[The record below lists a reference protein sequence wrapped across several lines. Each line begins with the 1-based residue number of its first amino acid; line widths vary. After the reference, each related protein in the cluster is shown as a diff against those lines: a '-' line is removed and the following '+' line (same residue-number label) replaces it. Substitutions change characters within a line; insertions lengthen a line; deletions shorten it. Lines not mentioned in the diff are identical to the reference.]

1 MSPLN
6 AKRITA
12 LAVVGLSSV
21 AAFAST
27 SGVLNLDER
36 LALVVLVIAAG
47 LWTTEAIPL
56 VATSILIPLLQS
68 ILRVQ
73 SFKAA
78 LAPFFDPVV
87 MLLLGGFLLAIAV
100 EKQDLD
106 EYLAYQIL
114 SRMKA
119 DARFVILAIMA
130 TTAFLSMW
138 ISNTASTALMLTI
151 ALKLTDEIEDQRGN
165 FSKIMVLGIAYSAT
179 AGGLSTLVGTTT
191 CAMAAGFL
199 RDMIGHDITFLG
211 WMFYGLPISIIMI
224 LVIWAVLFVV
234 FPTDVKRM
242 PSLDV
247 KVESLNSKQKL
258 TIVLFVFSLLFW
270 LTGKLPEPLAI
281 ALRWPGHGLSS
292 SVVAAIIAVF
302 LLVSG
307 LVDERDI
314 SRANWNTLLLIGGGL
329 SLGAALETS
338 GLVMRISEGLLSLT
352 SGRSDVVIISLV
364 AAFGLG
370 ISIIASNT
378 ASAGIFLPIA
388 IALGLST
395 GVNPVILA
403 VVVGIATSLD
413 FMLPVG
419 TPPNAI
425 AYSTGKVKM
434 GEMIKAGIIL
444 DLVGVIVTI
453 ALAYYI
459 WPILV

>member
-1 MSPLN
+1 MDK
-6 AKRITA
+6 KRIVA
-12 LAVVGLSSV
+12 LAVVALSSL
-21 AAFAST
+21 AAFTST

-36 LALVVLVIAAG
+36 LSLVVLVIAAG

-68 ILRVQ
+68 ILGVQ
-73 SFKAA
+73 TFKAA

-114 SRMKA
+114 SKMKA
-119 DARFVILAIMA
+119 DARFVVLAIMA

-165 FSKIMVLGIAYSAT
+165 LSKIMVLGIAYSAT

-191 CAMAAGFL
+191 CAMAAGFI
-199 RDMIGHDITFLG
+199 RDLLGHDITFLG
-211 WMFYGLPISIIMI
+211 WMFFGLPISIIMI
-224 LVIWAVLFVV
+224 LVIWAILFVI

-242 PSLDV
+242 PSLDA
-247 KVESLNSKQKL
+247 KVESLNTKQKL
-258 TIVLFVFSLLFW
+258 TTALFVFSILLW
-270 LTGKLPEPLAI
+270 LTGKLPEPVAM
-281 ALRWPGHGLSS
+281 ALGWPGHGLSS

-307 LVDERDI
+307 LLDERDI
-314 SRANWNTLLLIGGGL
+314 SRANWSTLLLIGGGL

-338 GLVMRISEGLLSLT
+338 GLVIRISEGLLFLT
-352 SGRSDVVIISLV
+352 SGRSEVVIISLV

-378 ASAGIFLPIA
+378 ASAGILLPLA
-388 IALGLST
+388 ISLGWST
-395 GVNPVILA
+395 GVSPVILA

-434 GEMIKAGIIL
+434 GEMIKAGIPL
-444 DLVGVIVTI
+444 DLVGVVATI
-453 ALAYYI
+453 ALAHFL

>member
-1 MSPLN
+1 MSPLDK
-6 AKRITA
+6 KRIVA
-12 LAVVGLSSV
+12 LAVVALSSL
-21 AAFAST
+21 AAFTST

-36 LALVVLVIAAG
+36 LSLVVLVIAAG

-68 ILRVQ
+68 ILGVQ
-73 SFKAA
+73 TFKAA

-114 SRMKA
+114 SKMKA
-119 DARFVILAIMA
+119 DARFVVLAIMA

-151 ALKLTDEIEDQRGN
+151 ALKLTNEIEDQRGN

-191 CAMAAGFL
+191 CAMAAGFI
-199 RDMIGHDITFLG
+199 RDLLGHDITFLG
-211 WMFYGLPISIIMI
+211 WMFFGLPISIIMI
-224 LVIWAVLFVV
+224 LVIWAILFVI

-242 PSLDV
+242 PSLDA
-247 KVESLNSKQKL
+247 KVESLNTKQKL
-258 TIVLFVFSLLFW
+258 TTALFVFSILLW
-270 LTGKLPEPLAI
+270 LTGKLPEPVAM
-281 ALRWPGHGLSS
+281 ALGWPGHGLSS

-307 LVDERDI
+307 LLDERDI
-314 SRANWNTLLLIGGGL
+314 SRANWSTLLLIGGGL

-338 GLVMRISEGLLSLT
+338 GLVIRISEGLLFLT
-352 SGRSDVVIISLV
+352 SGRSEVVIISLV

-378 ASAGIFLPIA
+378 ASAGILLPLA
-388 IALGLST
+388 ISLGWST
-395 GVNPVILA
+395 GVSPVILA

-453 ALAYYI
+453 ALAHFL

>member
-1 MSPLN
+1 MDK
-6 AKRITA
+6 KRIVA
-12 LAVVGLSSV
+12 LAVVALSSL
-21 AAFAST
+21 AAFTST

-36 LALVVLVIAAG
+36 LSLVVLVIAAG

-68 ILRVQ
+68 ILGVQ
-73 SFKAA
+73 TFKAA

-114 SRMKA
+114 SKMKA
-119 DARFVILAIMA
+119 DARFVVLAIMA

-165 FSKIMVLGIAYSAT
+165 LSKIMVLGIAYSAT

-191 CAMAAGFL
+191 CAMAAGFI
-199 RDMIGHDITFLG
+199 RDLLGHDITFLG
-211 WMFYGLPISIIMI
+211 WMFFGLPISIIMI
-224 LVIWAVLFVV
+224 LVIWAILFVI

-242 PSLDV
+242 PSLDA
-247 KVESLNSKQKL
+247 KVESLNTKQKL
-258 TIVLFVFSLLFW
+258 TTALFVFSILLW
-270 LTGKLPEPLAI
+270 LTGKLPEPVAM
-281 ALRWPGHGLSS
+281 ALGWPGHGLSS

-307 LVDERDI
+307 LLDERDI
-314 SRANWNTLLLIGGGL
+314 SRANWSTLLLIGGGL

-338 GLVMRISEGLLSLT
+338 GLVIRISEGLLFLT
-352 SGRSDVVIISLV
+352 SGRSEVVIISLV

-378 ASAGIFLPIA
+378 ASAGILLPLA
-388 IALGLST
+388 ISLGWST
-395 GVNPVILA
+395 GVSPVILA

-453 ALAYYI
+453 ALAHFL

>member
-1 MSPLN
+1 MN
-6 AKRITA
+6 TKKITA
-12 LAVVGLSSV
+12 LAVVTLASA
-21 AAFAST
+21 AAFTST

-36 LALVVLVIAAG
+36 LSLIVLVIAAG

-56 VATSILIPLLQS
+56 VATSILIPLLQA
-68 ILRVQ
+68 LLGVQ

-100 EKQDLD
+100 EKHDLD

-114 SRMKA
+114 SRLKA
-119 DARFVILAIMA
+119 DARFVMLAIMA

-151 ALKLTDEIEDQRGN
+151 ALKLTHEIEDQRGN

-199 RDMIGHDITFLG
+199 KDLIGHDITFLG

-224 LVIWAVLFVV
+224 LVIWVTLFVV

-247 KVESLNSKQKL
+247 KVQSLNAKQKL
-258 TIVLFVFSLLFW
+258 TLALFVFSILLW
-270 LTGKLPEPLAI
+270 LTGKLPEPVAM
-281 ALRWPGHGLSS
+281 ALNWPGHGLSS
-292 SVVAAIIAVF
+292 NVVAAIIAVF
-302 LLVSG
+302 LLVSD

-314 SRANWNTLLLIGGGL
+314 SRANWSTLLLIGGGL

-338 GLVMRISEGLLSLT
+338 GLVVRISEGLLFLT
-352 SGRSDVVIISLV
+352 TGRSDVVIISLV
-364 AAFGLG
+364 GAFGLG

-388 IALGLST
+388 IGLGLST
-395 GVNPVILA
+395 GVSPVILA

-444 DLVGVIVTI
+444 DIVGVIVTI
-453 ALAYYI
+453 ALAHFF